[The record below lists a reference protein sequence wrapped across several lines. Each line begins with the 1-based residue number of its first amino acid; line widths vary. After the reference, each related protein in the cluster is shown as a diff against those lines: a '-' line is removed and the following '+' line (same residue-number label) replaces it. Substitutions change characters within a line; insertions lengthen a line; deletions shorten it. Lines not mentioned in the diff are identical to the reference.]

1 VQAYGDDRVRLFV
14 TAVNLFVPGLNFF
27 FGGYLSLDFFVVPA
41 DTFFGPACLD
51 FPEPWPDPP
60 FPAFGLG

>member
-1 VQAYGDDRVRLFV
+1 VQACDDDRVRLG
-14 TAVNLFVPGLNFF
+14 VNSVDLFVPDLNFF

-41 DTFFGPACLD
+41 ATFFGPPCLD

-60 FPAFGLG
+60 FPAFGFG